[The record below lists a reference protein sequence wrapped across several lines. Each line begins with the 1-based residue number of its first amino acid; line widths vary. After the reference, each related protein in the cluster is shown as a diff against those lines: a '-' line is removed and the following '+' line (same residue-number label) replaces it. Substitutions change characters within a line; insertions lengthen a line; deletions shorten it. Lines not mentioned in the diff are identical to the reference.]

1 MDAILLLGHGSMRSE
16 ANAMLM
22 RVAELVRNRLPGKPV
37 HPAFMQFGKPDF
49 FEGAKACI
57 DSGATRVIVHPY
69 FLAAGDHVTKD
80 IPGMMAEMSEKY
92 PGVKFVMTR
101 PLGIHD
107 NLAGVVAERVA
118 EAVGQSGPGGD
129 GSGGSS
135 GSGAGTRMSPGMIEA
150 ASFRIIDTELG
161 RLLHDARTHS
171 IIRRVIHATGDFTFA
186 DNMRFHARAVEAGVE
201 AIRAGKNILADVH
214 MVEAGINK
222 ALLAKFGGR
231 VICGI
236 SDEETAKEAVASKQT
251 RAEVAIERHACDN
264 IGIVAVGNAPTAL
277 MRAMDLIEFGAFAP
291 ALVVGVP
298 VGFVN
303 AAESKDRLNS
313 QDYPYIT
320 SLGRKGGSPV
330 AAAAVNAIIKLA
342 EAGE

>member
-37 HPAFMQFGKPDF
+37 HPAFMQFGAPDF

-80 IPGMMAEMSEKY
+80 IPGMMAGMSEKY
-92 PGVKFVMTR
+92 PSVKFVMTK

-118 EAVGQSGPGGD
+118 EAVGE
-129 GSGGSS
+129 S
-135 GSGAGTRMSPGMIEA
+135 GSGAGTHMSPGMIEA
-150 ASFRIIDTELG
+150 ASFQIIDLELG

-186 DNMRFHARAVEAGVE
+186 DNMRFHARAVEAGIE

-251 RAEVAIERHACDN
+251 RAEVAIERHTRDN

-320 SLGRKGGSPV
+320 TLGRKGGSPV
-330 AAAAVNAIIKLA
+330 AAAIVNAIMKLA
-342 EAGE
+342 EAVE

>member
-1 MDAILLLGHGSMRSE
+1 MDAILLLGHGSMRNE
-16 ANAMLM
+16 ANAMLF
-22 RVAELVRNRLPGKPV
+22 RVAELLRNRLPGKPV

-57 DSGATRVIVHPY
+57 NSGATRVIVHPY
-69 FLAAGDHVTKD
+69 FLVAGDHVTRD
-80 IPGMMAEMSEKY
+80 IPGMMDEMSEKY
-92 PGVKFVMTR
+92 SGVTFVMTK

-118 EAVGQSGPGGD
+118 EAVGKSDSGTE
-129 GSGGSS
+129 
-135 GSGAGTRMSPGMIEA
+135 TRMSPGMIEA
-150 ASFRIIDTELG
+150 ASFKIIDLELG
-161 RLLHDARTHS
+161 RTLHDDKTHS

-186 DNMRFHARAVEAGVE
+186 DNMRFHARAVEAGVQ

-236 SDEETAKEAVASKQT
+236 SDEETAREAVASKQT
-251 RAEVAIERHACDN
+251 RAEVAIERHAHDN

-277 MRAMDLIEFGAFAP
+277 MRTMDLIAFGAFAP

-313 QDYPYIT
+313 QDYPFVT
-320 SLGRKGGSPV
+320 TLGRKGGSPV
-330 AAAAVNAIIKLA
+330 AAAAVNAIMKLA

>member
-1 MDAILLLGHGSMRSE
+1 MDAILLLGHGSMRE
-16 ANAMLM
+16 QANAMLM
-22 RVAELVRNRLPGKPV
+22 RVAELVRNRLPGKAV

-57 DSGATRVIVHPY
+57 EAGATRVIVHPY

-80 IPGMMAEMSEKY
+80 IPGMMADMSEKH
-92 PGVKFVMTR
+92 PGVKFVMTK

-118 EAVGQSGPGGD
+118 EAVGESV
-129 GSGGSS
+129 
-135 GSGAGTRMSPGMIEA
+135 AGTGAKMSPGMIEA
-150 ASFRIIDTELG
+150 ASFHVIDTELG
-161 RLLHDARTHS
+161 RLLHDAKMHS

-222 ALLAKFGGR
+222 ALLARFGGR
-231 VICGI
+231 VLCGI
-236 SDEETAKEAVASKQT
+236 SDADIAKEAIATGQT
-251 RAEVAIERHACDN
+251 RAEVAIERHTRDN

-291 ALVVGVP
+291 ELVVGVP

-303 AAESKDRLNS
+303 AAESKERLS
-313 QDYPYIT
+313 KQDYPFIT

-330 AAAAVNAIIKLA
+330 AAATVNAIMKLA
-342 EAGE
+342 EAE